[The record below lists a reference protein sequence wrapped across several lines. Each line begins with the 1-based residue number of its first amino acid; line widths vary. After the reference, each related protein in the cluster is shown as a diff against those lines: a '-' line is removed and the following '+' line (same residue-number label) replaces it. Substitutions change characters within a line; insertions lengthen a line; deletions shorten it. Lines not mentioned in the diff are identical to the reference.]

1 MIEVCG
7 VGQRTGGGRR
17 TLRDVSLT
25 IASGEL
31 VAIIGGSGAGKT
43 TLLDA
48 IAGVRPPSEGEIRH
62 NGGGG
67 TLGYVPQDDIVHME
81 MPLRRTLRYAA
92 GLRLPSGT
100 SPQAAEKAVNEVLE
114 ALALTEHAGQR
125 VGALSGGERKRASI
139 AVELLTRPGV
149 FYLDEP
155 TSGLDPATAA
165 DLMRLLRGL
174 ADAGTTVIVTTHH
187 PPDVAVCDRVAVLA
201 PDGRLA
207 FYGSPAEAKRKFQAD
222 GIEDIYL
229 RLAGEEVP
237 REWGGRFDAPG
248 RAAGP
253 GIGAFAQ
260 CALLTRRNL
269 DLLTRN
275 RLTLAVLAG
284 SPLMVLAMFA
294 VLFRPGAFSPASPSP
309 SAGVMILFWI
319 AFGGFFFG
327 LTYGLLQICTELPVL
342 RRERFTGRRRRVT
355 RTGRPPA
362 PTPLNEATFQEA
374 RLPSGNGARPT
385 KKPSTERRPIE
396 PRLPEADRE
405 MAADRAME
413 ADRDAEPDP
422 RAEDTRRSD
431 AHQPLDAGRT
441 MARKPDAERSM
452 TQGPDAGRS
461 TPWIPEVGQN
471 MTQDP
476 EPGRGTTRAP
486 EAERNMAQAPEADR
500 SVTQAPE
507 PGRSAPQGPK
517 AGQISAREPQPGR
530 SMTLGAK
537 AGRSATE
544 EPEAGPSMTQGP
556 EVGRSG
562 TREPG
567 AGRSVPRDPEAA
579 VAGRGRRRDGGLRVG
594 PYVLAKVAVL
604 LPLLAVVDALMLGVL
619 RTLDRLPPMGWRTFG
634 ALFVTL
640 LLCSLAA
647 LALGLLVSA
656 AVTDPAQATMA
667 LPMLCFPQVLF
678 VGAILPVPVMAAP
691 GRWLSY
697 AMSNRWAFEGLGHS
711 LGVERLWGSGRSP
724 LGPPLLASYGDTF
737 SRSVLVD
744 WALLAGFAA
753 LFLAATCLVLSR
765 RAPNAQ

>member
-1 MIEVCG
+1 MIEVRG
-7 VGQRTGGGRR
+7 VGQRVDGGRR

-25 IASGEL
+25 IGSGEL

-48 IAGVRPPSEGEIRH
+48 IAGLRPPAEGEIH
-62 NGGGG
+62 HDGGGG
-67 TLGYVPQDDIVHME
+67 GLGYVPQDDIVHME

-92 GLRLPSGT
+92 GLRLPAGT
-100 SPQAAEKAVNEVLE
+100 PQEQAEKAVDEVLE
-114 ALALTEHAGQR
+114 ALALTGRAGQR

-139 AVELLTRPGV
+139 AVELLTRPRV

-155 TSGLDPATAA
+155 TSGLDPGTAA

-174 ADAGTTVIVTTHH
+174 ADAGTTVVVTTHH

-207 FYGSPAEAKRKFQAD
+207 FYGSPDEAMEEFQTD

-229 RLAGEEVP
+229 RLAETGEAAHDWTGRFEAP
-237 REWGGRFDAPG
+237 RE
-248 RAAGP
+248 AAGP
-253 GIGAFAQ
+253 GIGALAQ
-260 CALLTRRNL
+260 WVLLTRRNI

-309 SAGVMILFWI
+309 GSTVMILFWI

-342 RRERFTGRRRRVT
+342 RRERFTGQRPAKRPGHSPAHNATARARAAPHGATGNGVSANGAQALGPSGGRGGRRRR
-355 RTGRPPA
+355 
-362 PTPLNEATFQEA
+362 LW
-374 RLPSGNGARPT
+374 
-385 KKPSTERRPIE
+385 RR
-396 PRLPEADRE
+396 
-405 MAADRAME
+405 
-413 ADRDAEPDP
+413 
-422 RAEDTRRSD
+422 
-431 AHQPLDAGRT
+431 
-441 MARKPDAERSM
+441 
-452 TQGPDAGRS
+452 
-461 TPWIPEVGQN
+461 
-471 MTQDP
+471 
-476 EPGRGTTRAP
+476 
-486 EAERNMAQAPEADR
+486 
-500 SVTQAPE
+500 
-507 PGRSAPQGPK
+507 
-517 AGQISAREPQPGR
+517 
-530 SMTLGAK
+530 
-537 AGRSATE
+537 
-544 EPEAGPSMTQGP
+544 
-556 EVGRSG
+556 
-562 TREPG
+562 G
-567 AGRSVPRDPEAA
+567 AGRQ
-579 VAGRGRRRDGGLRVG
+579 GLGIG

-619 RTLDRLPPMGWRTFG
+619 RALDRLPPAGWQTYG

-678 VGAILPVPVMAAP
+678 VGAILPVPEMAAP

-724 LGPPLLASYGDTF
+724 LGPPLLASYGDSF
-737 SRSVLVD
+737 SRAVAVD
-744 WALLAGFAA
+744 WALLAGFAV
-753 LFLAATCLVLSR
+753 LFLAATALVLTR
-765 RAPNAQ
+765 RTPNVG